1 MLAASNVISNMA
13 TSSIGGFSP
22 SASTTPFGSLTF
34 DLGSAKQID
43 GLALWNLSAGAPA
56 GLRGLSLFAD
66 DDADFS
72 NGTTAGLGAFTLPG
86 SYPFSGTGR
95 SAELR
100 RCHHALLAIPD
111 HRQQRLPDHNRL

>member
-1 MLAASNVISNMA
+1 MLAASSVLSNLG

-22 SASTTPFGSLTF
+22 WASTTPFGSLTF

-72 NGTTAGLGAFTLPG
+72 NGTSAGLGAFTLPG
-86 SYPFSGTGR
+86 SYPFPVPAEVLSSVFSNPGMSLKRSRSDVGR
-95 SAELR
+95 WSS
-100 RCHHALLAIPD
+100 
-111 HRQQRLPDHNRL
+111 